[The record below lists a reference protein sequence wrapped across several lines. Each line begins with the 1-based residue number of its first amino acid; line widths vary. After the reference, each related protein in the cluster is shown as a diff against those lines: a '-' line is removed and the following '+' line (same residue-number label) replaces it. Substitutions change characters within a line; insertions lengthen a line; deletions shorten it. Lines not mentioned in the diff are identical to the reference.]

1 MFDEN
6 DLEPLLDRMQKIIRK
21 ADPELARVTVAERS
35 EDPDGPCVL
44 DDLDRVMAALTTVT
58 AGRNVVGRRLWKSLL
73 RSACRIRVRR

>member
-21 ADPELARVTVAERS
+21 ADPDLARVTVAERS
-35 EDPDGPCVL
+35 EDPDYLVPL
-44 DDLDRVMAALTTVT
+44 MAALTKVT

-73 RSACRIRVRR
+73 RSACRIRVRG